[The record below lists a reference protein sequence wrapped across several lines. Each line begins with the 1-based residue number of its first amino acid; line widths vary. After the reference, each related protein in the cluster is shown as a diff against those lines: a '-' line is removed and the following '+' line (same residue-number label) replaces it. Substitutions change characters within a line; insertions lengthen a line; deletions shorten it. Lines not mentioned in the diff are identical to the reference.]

1 MQEMSQPDNILSQK
15 NINRIEGKNEG
26 KEARGGKGEVF
37 DKINGN
43 HEEAYER
50 IMDWFHDKNIM
61 AGHPEKLKEE
71 LAF

>member
-1 MQEMSQPDNILSQK
+1 MQEISQHNNILSQK
-15 NINRIEGKNEG
+15 NINQIEDRNEGKN
-26 KEARGGKGEVF
+26 ARGGKRDVF

-50 IMDWFHDKNIM
+50 IMDWFHDQNIV
-61 AGHPEKLKEE
+61 AGQPEKLKEE